1 MERSSQYQQN
11 QENGRPQLAG
21 MDALQALSGRN
32 SSTPALPG
40 QKTFVRYDEGA
51 SLYSMCRHTF
61 MKLAAEAGSV
71 YKVGRVSLVNTRI
84 FEEYL
89 EQFRV
94 KSPFERRQ
102 GNPGTP
108 VSGTRKKV

>member
-1 MERSSQYQQN
+1 MERNCKYQQN
-11 QENGRPQLAG
+11 QENCRLKPAG
-21 MDALQALSGRN
+21 MDTFQALPGR
-32 SSTPALPG
+32 SPVTPALSG

-51 SLYSMCRHTF
+51 LLYSMCRHTF

-89 EQFRV
+89 EQFRI
-94 KSPFERRQ
+94 KSPSERRQ
-102 GNPGTP
+102 GHPG
-108 VSGTRKKV
+108 